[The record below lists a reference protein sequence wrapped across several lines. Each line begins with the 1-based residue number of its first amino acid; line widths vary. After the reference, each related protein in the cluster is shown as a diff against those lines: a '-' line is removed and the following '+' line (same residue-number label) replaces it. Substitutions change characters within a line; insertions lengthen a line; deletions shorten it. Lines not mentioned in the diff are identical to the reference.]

1 MFVLVTT
8 LSSVLGGPCCVVVVD
23 REDGE
28 LDSGLLDEVGLAG
41 NVAASVKEE
50 LQAELEEMM
59 EPPTGGEEEIE
70 E

>member
-8 LSSVLGGPCCVVVVD
+8 LSSVVGGPCCVVVVD

-28 LDSGLLDEVGLAG
+28 LDSRLLDEVGLAG

>member
-1 MFVLVTT
+1 MSSLLVFVLVTT
-8 LSSVLGGPCCVVVVD
+8 LSSVVGGPCCVVVVD

-59 EPPTGGEEEIE
+59 EPPTGG
-70 E
+70 

>member
-28 LDSGLLDEVGLAG
+28 LDSGLLDEVGL
-41 NVAASVKEE
+41 E